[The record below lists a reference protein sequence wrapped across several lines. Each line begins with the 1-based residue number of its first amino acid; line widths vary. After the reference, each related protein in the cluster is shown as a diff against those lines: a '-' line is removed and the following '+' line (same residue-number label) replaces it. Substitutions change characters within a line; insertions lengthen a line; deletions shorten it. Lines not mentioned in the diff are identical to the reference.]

1 MIKEKLQAFTRWLSA
16 PASSTS
22 ERMQIRK
29 ARLFSILL
37 LAMTAASFIYTLA
50 HWLADAETVDIR
62 YLFAAVVA
70 ILVVSILALLSM
82 HRLNHMEIQNRSML
96 MEKEERYRSLV
107 ENISEAIFTLNTDGY
122 FTYLSP
128 VAERISQYT
137 VDEIVGQHFSHL
149 VHPDDLPLVEAG
161 LKKLYSG
168 INETIEFRIFDKDS
182 KVLYIRASGSLIAEN
197 GQPTALTGLV
207 TNITEKKK
215 LEAQLH
221 QAQKMESVGRLA
233 GAIAHD
239 FNNLITVIMGYS
251 RMLANDIPADH
262 PFWRFIKGIQTA
274 TERAS
279 SLTEHLLAF
288 SRRQPAEPRAL
299 NINEQ
304 LSGLEN
310 MLHRLMGEN
319 ISLETSLAADIHLIK
334 MDPGQLEQV
343 IMNLVVNAVDAV
355 SKKGII
361 RIETANAHL
370 DAHYCRQVNEIVP
383 GDYVMI
389 LVADTGCGM
398 TEEAKEYLFEPF
410 FTTKEP
416 GKGTGLGLATVYGIV
431 KQNRGHIC
439 YESELGKGTTF
450 KIFFPVF
457 TAPVEETEGTPEPV
471 AGVAGM
477 GERAADSKETLLV
490 VEDEADLRDVIIQI
504 LQGHGYRT
512 YDAGTGEEA
521 LELCDQLKGG
531 KIDMLL
537 TDVVMPGM
545 NGKELADEMVKLF
558 PDIKVLFISGYTGK
572 RIVTHEILSRGLSF
586 LAKPFSPLELLQKI
600 RKILDSKNCS

>member
-149 VHPDDLPLVEAG
+149 VHPDDLPLVESG

-168 INETIEFRIFDKDS
+168 TNETIEFRIFDKDS
-182 KVLYIRASGSLIAEN
+182 KILYIRASGSVIAEN

-262 PFWRFIKGIQTA
+262 PSWRFINGIQTA

-370 DAHYCRQVNEIVP
+370 DEHYCRQVNEIVP

-457 TAPVEETEGTPEPV
+457 TAPVEETEGTPEP
-471 AGVAGM
+471 AAAIAGM

>member
-1 MIKEKLQAFTRWLSA
+1 MINEKLQAFFRWLSA
-16 PASSTS
+16 PVNSTN
-22 ERMQIRK
+22 ERIQLRK
-29 ARLFSILL
+29 ARFFSRLL
-37 LAMTAASFIYTLA
+37 LALTAALFIYTLVR
-50 HWLADAETVDIR
+50 WLAGASAVGTR
-62 YLFAAVVA
+62 YLFAAIAVV
-70 ILVVSILALLSM
+70 LVVSVLAQLSM
-82 HRLNHMEIQNRSML
+82 HRLNQMEIQSRSML

-107 ENISEAIFTLNTDGY
+107 ENISEAIFTLNMDGY

-128 VAERISQYT
+128 AAERISQYD
-137 VDEIVGQHFSHL
+137 VEDIVGQHFSRL
-149 VHPDDLPLVEAG
+149 VHPDDLPVVEAG
-161 LKKLYSG
+161 LNKLYSG

-182 KVLYIRASGSLIAEN
+182 KTLYVRASGRLITES
-197 GQPTALTGLV
+197 GQPVAMTGLV

-251 RMLANDIPADH
+251 RMLANDIPEDH
-262 PFWRFIKGIQTA
+262 PAGKFIKGIQTA
-274 TERAS
+274 TERAA

-288 SRRQPAEPRAL
+288 SRRQSSEPRLL

-304 LSGLEN
+304 LSALEN
-310 MLHRLMGEN
+310 MLHRLMGET
-319 ISLETSLAADIHLIK
+319 ISLKTSLATGIQLIK

-343 IMNLVVNAVDAV
+343 IMNLVVNAVDAMPRR
-355 SKKGII
+355 GII
-361 RIETANAHL
+361 NIDTANVHL
-370 DAHYCRQVNEIVP
+370 DEDYCRQFNEIVP
-383 GDYVMI
+383 GDYVMM

-431 KQNRGHIC
+431 KQNHGHIC

-450 KIFFPVF
+450 KIYFPAV
-457 TAPVEETEGTPEPV
+457 TAPVEETTGAPEP
-471 AGVAGM
+471 
-477 GERAADSKETLLV
+477 AASAVEMEGGSKETLLV

-521 LELCDQLKGG
+521 LQMCGQLQGK

-545 NGKELADEMVKLF
+545 NGKELADEMVRLY
-558 PDIKVLFISGYTGK
+558 PEVKVLFISGYTGK

-600 RKILDSKNCS
+600 RQILDSKNYS